1 MVPDPVWGVEL
12 VVDDPEVLLPDVLL
26 SFQAATIFLTEV
38 NGDLGEAWGLL
49 SGDAVGV
56 TVFVTVGVYDDGV

>member
-12 VVDDPEVLLPDVLL
+12 VVDDPEVLLPEVLL

-38 NGDLGEAWGLL
+38 NGDLGEACGLL
-49 SGDAVGV
+49 SGEAVGV
-56 TVFVTVGVYDDGV
+56 TVFVTVGV